1 MICILVHKA
10 VSSEQNYTP
19 HECLL
24 KKNISENSMIIH
36 NRMQYIQLSHYLGE
50 ASTLSTT
57 EKISFLE

>member
-1 MICILVHKA
+1 
-10 VSSEQNYTP
+10 
-19 HECLL
+19 
-24 KKNISENSMIIH
+24 MIIH